1 MNTLMKPVW
10 LGALVLAAALT
21 SLPAWAQAPQTL
33 ANPASSHCVAQGGQL
48 RIETDGRGGQFG
60 VCLFTDNRQCEE
72 WALLRGECPAGGL
85 RITGYVTPAARYCAL
100 RGGQYQVL
108 SGSNTPAEQGAC
120 RFAEGKACAAAAFYN
135 GLCAPGTAGSTVH
148 AKFRCASGKSID
160 AVFSN
165 GAQSSVSL
173 QLSDGRSLVLP
184 QGLSGS
190 GARYADAAERT
201 VFWNKGDTAFLDE
214 NGQPTYQGCVVQP

>member
-1 MNTLMKPVW
+1 MN
-10 LGALVLAAALT
+10 ALTKGGLATALLLAAGLT
-21 SLPAWAQAPQTL
+21 SLPARAQAPQTL
-33 ANPASSHCVAQGGQL
+33 ANPASQHCVAQGGQM

-60 VCLFTDNRQCEE
+60 VCLFADNRQCEE

-85 RITGYVTPAARYCAL
+85 RLTGYVTPAARYCAL

-120 RFAEGKACAAAAFYN
+120 RFAEGKACAAGAFYN
-135 GLCAPGTAGSTVH
+135 GLCTPGTAGSTVH
-148 AKFRCASGKSID
+148 ARFRCQGGSTVD

-173 QLSDGRSLVLP
+173 QLSDGRALTLP

-190 GARYADAAERT
+190 GARYADAGERF
-201 VFWNKGDTAFLDE
+201 VFWNKGDTAFIDE
-214 NGQPTYQGCVVQP
+214 NGRPTYAGCVVVR

>member
-1 MNTLMKPVW
+1 MMRNAMSAW
-10 LGALVLAAALT
+10 LAAGLWVLAVPAA
-21 SLPAWAQAPQTL
+21 AQAPVAR
-33 ANPASSHCVAQGGQL
+33 ANPASQHCVAQGGQL
-48 RIETDGRGGQFG
+48 RIETDGGGGQFG
-60 VCLFTDNRQCEE
+60 VCQFADNRQCEE

-85 RITGYVTPAARYCAL
+85 RVAGYVTPAARYCAL

-120 RFAEGKACAAAAFYN
+120 RFADGKACAAAAFYN

-148 AKFRCASGKSID
+148 ARFRCQGGKTVD

-173 QLSDGRSLVLP
+173 QLSDGRALTLP

>member
-1 MNTLMKPVW
+1 MN
-10 LGALVLAAALT
+10 ALTKGGLATALLLAAGVT
-21 SLPAWAQAPQTL
+21 SLPARAQAPQTL
-33 ANPASSHCVAQGGQL
+33 ANPASQHCVAQGGQL

-60 VCLFTDNRQCEE
+60 VCLFADNRQCEE

-85 RITGYVTPAARYCAL
+85 RLTGYVTPAARYCAL

-120 RFAEGKACAAAAFYN
+120 RFANGQACAAAAFYN
-135 GLCAPGTAGSTVH
+135 GLCTPGTAGSTVH
-148 AKFRCASGKSID
+148 ARFRCQGGSTVD

-173 QLSDGRSLVLP
+173 QLSDGRALTLP

-190 GARYADAAERT
+190 GARYADAGERF
-201 VFWNKGDTAFLDE
+201 VFWNKGDTAFIDE
-214 NGQPTYQGCVVQP
+214 NGRPTYAGCVVVR